1 MHTTDIYLLK
11 MKMIEHHIQITIFQ
25 KQKKKNYIVMIDGK
39 NVFVQPINAKLK
51 IMEISEKLLVVREIT

>member
-1 MHTTDIYLLK
+1 
-11 MKMIEHHIQITIFQ
+11 
-25 KQKKKNYIVMIDGK
+25 MIDGK